1 MKAAVYYGPGDL
13 RVEDTPQPQVEP
25 GGVLARVKACAIC
38 GSDLKGYLKGN
49 PRIRAPQVVGHE
61 FVAEVVEVGAGVKE
75 FSPGDRFT
83 MATSIPCGRC
93 RLCRSGRGNLC
104 PELKPIACHYP
115 GAFAEY
121 IAVAAQAVALG
132 HLLKVPEAVS
142 DEAGCLAEPL
152 SCAVNAQE
160 IAGVSLGHTVV
171 IVGAG
176 PLGLLHAELARARGA
191 SRVIVTQRSRRRQEL
206 ARRFPVDEV
215 VDASGG
221 DQVQQVRELTDGEGA
236 DVVIVAAADP
246 VVQGRALEMARKAGV
261 VSLFAG
267 LPGDLAHIT
276 VNSRLIHYGEI
287 RLVGASD
294 STPRHLALALDLLA
308 AGRIHGE
315 KLITHRLPLTD
326 ILEGYELVRSRQA
339 LKVLIYP
346 SARCLEECK

>member
-13 RVEDTPQPQVEP
+13 RVEEVTRPQVEP
-25 GGVLARVKACAIC
+25 GGILGRVKACAIC

-49 PRIRAPQVVGHE
+49 PRIRPPQVVGHE
-61 FVAEVVEVGAGVKE
+61 FVAEVVEVGAGVTE

-93 RLCRSGRGNLC
+93 RLGRRGRGNLC
-104 PELKPIACHYP
+104 PDLKPMACYYP

-121 IAVAAQAVALG
+121 VAVPAHAVALG
-132 HLLKVPEAVS
+132 HALAVAQGVS

-160 IAGVSLGHTVV
+160 IAGVTLGDTVV

-176 PLGLLHAELARARGA
+176 PLGCLHAELARARGA
-191 SRVIVTQRSRRRQEL
+191 SRVIITQRSHRRQEL
-206 ARRFPVDEV
+206 ARQFPVDEV
-215 VDASGG
+215 VDASTG
-221 DQVQQVRELTDGEGA
+221 DQVERVRELTAGVGA
-236 DVVIVAAADP
+236 DVVIVAAPDP
-246 VVQGRALEMARKAGV
+246 DIQGRALAMARKDGV

-267 LPGDLAHIT
+267 LPSDVAQIT
-276 VNSRLIHYGEI
+276 VNSRLIHYGQV

-294 STPRHLALALDLLA
+294 STPQHLALALGLLE
-308 AGRIHGE
+308 AGRISTE
-315 KLITHRLPLTD
+315 KLITHRLSLED
-326 ILEGYELVRSRQA
+326 ILTGYELMRSGEA

-346 SARCLEECK
+346 GPVPGGAG